1 MIKNLSYDQWS
12 GVVRHVLTIVGT
24 ILVSKGVFD
33 DSNWTIISGSVLSI
47 FALIW
52 SIRTKS
58 K

>member
-1 MIKNLSYDQWS
+1 MIKNLSYDQWA
-12 GVVRHVLTIVGT
+12 GVVRHALTIIGT
-24 ILVSKGVFD
+24 VLVSKGTFD
-33 DSNWTIISGSVLSI
+33 ESNWAIISGSALSL